1 MSLEILVL
9 LALFTLLPIIE
20 QAWRKHREAR
30 ERARRR
36 ALGLPP
42 IPPPV
47 PVPHPL
53 PPPIPRVPPGHAPL
67 PANRGAFD
75 DDEEDAPVIVRPA
88 PRSRPKPIR
97 PAVTRSPVVPRV
109 AAHVRTVDP
118 RTRRQR
124 AHLRGVARD
133 RGAVR
138 RGVVLMTVLGPCR
151 ANAPYDTPA
160 VGGNARD
167 Q

>member
-1 MSLEILVL
+1 MSLEVLVL

-42 IPPPV
+42 VPPPV
-47 PVPHPL
+47 PVPHQM

-67 PANRGAFD
+67 PANRDAFD
-75 DDEEDAPVIVRPA
+75 DDEEDAPVLVRPT
-88 PRSRPKPIR
+88 PRPRPKPIR
-97 PAVTRSPVVPRV
+97 PTVPRSPVVPRV
-109 AAHVRTVDP
+109 TAQVRTLDP
-118 RTRRQR
+118 RTRHQR
-124 AHLRGVARD
+124 AYLRGIARD
-133 RGAVR
+133 GAAVR
-138 RGVVLMTVLGPCR
+138 RGIVLMTVLGPCR

-160 VGGNARD
+160 VGRTAQD